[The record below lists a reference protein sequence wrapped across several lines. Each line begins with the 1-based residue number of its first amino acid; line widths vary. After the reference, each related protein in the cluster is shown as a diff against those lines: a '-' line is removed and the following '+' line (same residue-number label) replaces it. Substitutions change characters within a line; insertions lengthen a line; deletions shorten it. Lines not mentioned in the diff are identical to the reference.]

1 MRILLI
7 SLLLMMVAS
16 TISPMAKAGEHDW
29 EFIKFSEVRAYRMNW
44 DKMDSFAS
52 IIRDGGGLNATR
64 LPTEGVQLD

>member
-1 MRILLI
+1 
-7 SLLLMMVAS
+7 
-16 TISPMAKAGEHDW
+16 MAKAGEHDW

-64 LPTEGVQLD
+64 LPTEGVQLDETQIAALKKAVTGKAGQ